1 MVAPL
6 VLAAMWLG
14 GATLT
19 GIAGYLAYEN
29 WETIKKKASG
39 KSIVILGQRA
49 TGKTTLLNYL
59 LKGEITL
66 KHEATIGVKKVK
78 ISKKKL
84 ADLGWDV
91 RLNSIQN
98 DYSGVTSNYEQWLK
112 ALKNADIF
120 IYLFKTDEWILDEG
134 AVETQIEKDIKNI
147 QKDLSGNNIAMFIIG
162 THLDLLEGI
171 EFDTKDEKIKLID
184 DLQNEAF
191 FKNIKSRLNTISSKA
206 YLHFGS
212 LKDEE
217 GLNEIIHFIIGHM
230 GE

>member
-1 MVAPL
+1 MVLPIWAAYA
-6 VLAAMWLG
+6 VAGLAISG
-14 GATLT
+14 VSSYF
-19 GIAGYLAYEN
+19 IYNN
-29 WETIKKKASG
+29 WEKLKKLFNG

-66 KHEATIGVKKVK
+66 KHEATIGVEKVK

-91 RLNSIQN
+91 RLNSIQK

-120 IYLFKTDEWILDEG
+120 IYLFKIDEWILDEG
-134 AVETQIEKDIKNI
+134 SVENQIEKDMKNI
-147 QKDLSGNNIAMFIIG
+147 QKELNGRNIPMFIIG

-171 EFDTKDEKIKLID
+171 EFNNQQQKLQLID
-184 DLQNEAF
+184 ELQDEAF
-191 FKNIKSRLNTISSKA
+191 FKNIKSRLNVDNSKA

-212 LKDEE
+212 MKDET

>member
-6 VLAAMWLG
+6 VLAAWLG
-14 GATLT
+14 GAALT
-19 GIAGYLAYEN
+19 GLATYLAYEN
-29 WETIKKKASG
+29 WETIKKKVSG

-120 IYLFKTDEWILDEG
+120 IYLFKIDEWILDEEF
-134 AVETQIEKDIKNI
+134 VENQIEKDIKNI
-147 QKDLSGNNIAMFIIG
+147 QKELNCKNIPMFIIG

-171 EFDTKDEKIKLID
+171 EFNNQQQKLQLIGELQDEV
-184 DLQNEAF
+184 F
-191 FKNIKSRLNTISSKA
+191 FKNIKSRLNVDNSKA

-212 LKDEE
+212 MKDET

>member
-6 VLAAMWLG
+6 VLAAWLG
-14 GATLT
+14 GAALT
-19 GIAGYLAYEN
+19 GLATYLAYEN
-29 WETIKKKASG
+29 WETIKKKVSG

-120 IYLFKTDEWILDEG
+120 IYLFKIDEWILDDG
-134 AVETQIEKDIKNI
+134 VVENQIEKDIKNI
-147 QKDLSGNNIAMFIIG
+147 QKELSCKNIPMFIIG

-171 EFDTKDEKIKLID
+171 EFNNQQQKLQLID
-184 DLQNEAF
+184 ELQDEAF
-191 FKNIKSRLNTISSKA
+191 FKNIKSRLNVDNSKA

-212 LKDEE
+212 IKDET

>member
-1 MVAPL
+1 MVAP
-6 VLAAMWLG
+6 VILAAWLG
-14 GATLT
+14 GAALT
-19 GIAGYLAYEN
+19 GIVGYLAYEN
-29 WETIKKKASG
+29 WETIKKKVSG

-59 LKGEITL
+59 LKGEITF

-78 ISKKKL
+78 ISKKQL
-84 ADLGWDV
+84 ADLGWNV
-91 RLNSIQN
+91 RLNSTQN

-134 AVETQIEKDIKNI
+134 SVETQIEKDIKNI
-147 QKDLSGNNIAMFIIG
+147 QKDLNGKNIPMFIIG

-171 EFDTKDEKIKLID
+171 EFDTQEEKIKLID
-184 DLQNEAF
+184 ELQNEAF
-191 FKNIKSRLNTISSKA
+191 FKNIKSRLNVGNSKA

-212 LKDEE
+212 LKDEV

>member
-1 MVAPL
+1 MVLPIWAAYA
-6 VLAAMWLG
+6 VAGLAIS
-14 GATLT
+14 
-19 GIAGYLAYEN
+19 GISSYFIYNN
-29 WETIKKKASG
+29 WEKLKKLFNG

-66 KHEATIGVKKVK
+66 EHEATIGVKKVK
-78 ISKKKL
+78 VTKKKL

-120 IYLFKTDEWILDEG
+120 IYLFKIDEWILNEDS
-134 AVETQIEKDIKNI
+134 VETQIEKDITNI
-147 QKDLSGNNIAMFIIG
+147 QKELNDKDIPMFIIG
-162 THLDLLEGI
+162 THLDLLKGI
-171 EFDTKDEKIKLID
+171 EFNSQQEKIKLID
-184 DLQNEAF
+184 EIQNEPF
-191 FKNIKSRLNTISSKA
+191 FKNIKSRLNTEKSKT
-206 YLHFGS
+206 YLHFGNMV
-212 LKDEE
+212 DEA
-217 GLNEIIHFIIGHM
+217 GLNEIVHFIISHM

>member
-1 MVAPL
+1 MVAP
-6 VLAAMWLG
+6 VILAAWLG
-14 GATLT
+14 GAALT
-19 GIAGYLAYEN
+19 GIVGYLAYEN
-29 WETIKKKASG
+29 WETIKKKVSG

-59 LKGEITL
+59 LKGEITF

-78 ISKKKL
+78 ISKKQL
-84 ADLGWDV
+84 ADLGWNV
-91 RLNSIQN
+91 RLNSTQN

-134 AVETQIEKDIKNI
+134 SVETQIEKDIKNI
-147 QKDLSGNNIAMFIIG
+147 QKDLNGKNIPMFIIG

-171 EFDTKDEKIKLID
+171 EFDTQEEKIKLID
-184 DLQNEAF
+184 ELQNEAF
-191 FKNIKSRLNTISSKA
+191 FKNIKSRLNAGNSKA

-212 LKDEE
+212 LKDEV

>member
-6 VLAAMWLG
+6 VLAAWLG
-14 GATLT
+14 GAALT
-19 GIAGYLAYEN
+19 GLATYLAYEN
-29 WETIKKKASG
+29 WETIKKKVSG

-59 LKGEITL
+59 LNGEITL

-120 IYLFKTDEWILDEG
+120 IYLFKIDEWILDDG
-134 AVETQIEKDIKNI
+134 VVENQIEKDIKNI
-147 QKDLSGNNIAMFIIG
+147 QKELNGKNIPMFIIG

-171 EFDTKDEKIKLID
+171 EFNNQQQKLQLID
-184 DLQNEAF
+184 ELQDEAF
-191 FKNIKSRLNTISSKA
+191 FKNIKSRLNVDNSKA

-212 LKDEE
+212 MKDET

>member
-1 MVAPL
+1 MVAPI
-6 VLAAMWLG
+6 VLAWLG
-14 GATLT
+14 AAALT
-19 GIAGYLAYEN
+19 SIVGYLAYEN
-29 WETIKKKASG
+29 WETIKKKVAG

-91 RLNSIQN
+91 HLKSIQN

-120 IYLFKTDEWILDEG
+120 IYLFKIDEWILDEG
-134 AVETQIEKDIKNI
+134 SVENQIEKDIKNI
-147 QKDLSGNNIAMFIIG
+147 QKELNGKNIPMFIIG

-171 EFDTKDEKIKLID
+171 EFNSEKEKLKLID
-184 DLQNEAF
+184 DLQDEVF
-191 FKNIKSRLNTISSKA
+191 FKNIKSRLNVDNSKA

-212 LKDEE
+212 MKDEI

>member
-1 MVAPL
+1 MVLPIWAAYA
-6 VLAAMWLG
+6 VAGLAISG
-14 GATLT
+14 VSSYF
-19 GIAGYLAYEN
+19 IYNN
-29 WETIKKKASG
+29 WEKLKKLFNG

-66 KHEATIGVKKVK
+66 EHEATIGVVKVK

-120 IYLFKTDEWILDEG
+120 IYLFKIDEWILDEG
-134 AVETQIEKDIKNI
+134 SVENQIEKDIKNI
-147 QKDLSGNNIAMFIIG
+147 QTELNGRNIPMFIIG

-171 EFDTKDEKIKLID
+171 EFNNEKEKIKLID
-184 DLQNEAF
+184 DLQDEVF
-191 FKNIKSRLNTISSKA
+191 FKNIKSRLNVDNSKA

-212 LKDEE
+212 MKDEM

>member
-6 VLAAMWLG
+6 VLAAVWLG

-29 WETIKKKASG
+29 WETIKKKVSG

-120 IYLFKTDEWILDEG
+120 IYLFKIDEWILDEG
-134 AVETQIEKDIKNI
+134 SVENQIEKDIKNI
-147 QKDLSGNNIAMFIIG
+147 QKELNGKNIPMFIIG

-171 EFDTKDEKIKLID
+171 EFNNEKEKIKLID
-184 DLQNEAF
+184 DLQDEVF
-191 FKNIKSRLNTISSKA
+191 FKNIKSRLNVDNSKA

-212 LKDEE
+212 MKNEM
-217 GLNEIIHFIIGHM
+217 GLNEIIHFMIGHM

>member
-6 VLAAMWLG
+6 FLAAWLG
-14 GATLT
+14 GAALT
-19 GIAGYLAYEN
+19 GIVSYLAYEN
-29 WETIKKKASG
+29 WDAIKKKVSG
-39 KSIVILGQRA
+39 KSIIILGQRA

-59 LKGEITL
+59 LKGEIIF

-78 ISKKKL
+78 ISKKQL
-84 ADLGWDV
+84 SDLGWDV
-91 RLNSIQN
+91 HLNSTQN

-120 IYLFKTDEWILDEG
+120 IYLFKADEWILDEG
-134 AVETQIEKDIKNI
+134 AVETQLEKDIRNI
-147 QKDLSGNNIAMFIIG
+147 QKELNGKNIPMFIIG

-171 EFDTKDEKIKLID
+171 EFNNQQEKIKLTD
-184 DLQNEAF
+184 ELQNEVF
-191 FKNIKSRLNTISSKA
+191 FKNIKSRLNASNSKA
-206 YLHFGS
+206 YLYFGS

-217 GLNEIIHFIIGHM
+217 GLNDIIHFIISNM

>member
-1 MVAPL
+1 MVAPI
-6 VLAAMWLG
+6 VLAAWLG
-14 GATLT
+14 GAALT
-19 GIAGYLAYEN
+19 GIVSYLAYEN
-29 WETIKKKASG
+29 WETMKKKVAG

-66 KHEATIGVKKVK
+66 KHDATIGVKKVK
-78 ISKKKL
+78 IRKKKL

-91 RLNSIQN
+91 HLKSIQN

-120 IYLFKTDEWILDEG
+120 IYLFKIDEWILDEG
-134 AVETQIEKDIKNI
+134 SVENQIEKDIKNI
-147 QKDLSGNNIAMFIIG
+147 QKELNGKNIPMFIIG

-171 EFDTKDEKIKLID
+171 EFNNKKEKIKLID
-184 DLQNEAF
+184 DLQDEVF
-191 FKNIKSRLNTISSKA
+191 FKNIKSRLNVDNSKS

-212 LKDEE
+212 MKDEM

>member
-6 VLAAMWLG
+6 VLAAVWLG
-14 GATLT
+14 GAALT
-19 GIAGYLAYEN
+19 GIASYLAYEN
-29 WETIKKKASG
+29 WETIKKKFSG

-84 ADLGWDV
+84 ADLGWNV
-91 RLNSIQN
+91 RLKSIQN

-112 ALKNADIF
+112 ALQNADIF
-120 IYLFKTDEWILDEG
+120 IYLFKIDEWILDEG
-134 AVETQIEKDIKNI
+134 TVEAQIEKDIKNI
-147 QKDLSGNNIAMFIIG
+147 QKVLNGKNIPMFIIG

-171 EFDTKDEKIKLID
+171 EYNNGKEKIKLID
-184 DLQNEAF
+184 DLQDEVF
-191 FKNIKSRLNTISSKA
+191 FKNIKSRLNVDNSKA
-206 YLHFGS
+206 YLHLGS
-212 LKDEE
+212 MKDEM

>member
-6 VLAAMWLG
+6 VLAAVWLG
-14 GATLT
+14 SATLT

-29 WETIKKKASG
+29 WETIKKKVSG

-84 ADLGWDV
+84 AELGWNV

-120 IYLFKTDEWILDEG
+120 IYLFKIDEWILDEG
-134 AVETQIEKDIKNI
+134 SVENQIEKDIKNI
-147 QKDLSGNNIAMFIIG
+147 QKELNGKNIPMFIIG

-171 EFDTKDEKIKLID
+171 EFNNQQEKIKLID
-184 DLQNEAF
+184 DLQDEAF
-191 FKNIKSRLNTISSKA
+191 FKNIKSRLNLDNSKA

-212 LKDEE
+212 MKDEI
-217 GLNEIIHFIIGHM
+217 GLNEIIHFIISNM

>member
-6 VLAAMWLG
+6 VLAAVWLG
-14 GATLT
+14 GAALT

-29 WETIKKKASG
+29 WETIKKKVSG

-91 RLNSIQN
+91 RLNSIQK

-112 ALKNADIF
+112 AIKNADIF
-120 IYLFKTDEWILDEG
+120 IYLFKIDEWIIDEG
-134 AVETQIEKDIKNI
+134 SVENQIEKDIKNI
-147 QKDLSGNNIAMFIIG
+147 QKELNGKNIPMFIVG

-171 EFDTKDEKIKLID
+171 EFNNQEEKLDLIS
-184 DLQNEAF
+184 DLQNEGF
-191 FKNIKSRLNTISSKA
+191 FKGIKSRLNEENSKV

-212 LKDEE
+212 MKDEI

>member
-6 VLAAMWLG
+6 VLAAIWLG

-29 WETIKKKASG
+29 WETIKKKVFG

-147 QKDLSGNNIAMFIIG
+147 QKDLNGKNIPMFIIG

-184 DLQNEAF
+184 ELQNEAF
-191 FKNIKSRLNTISSKA
+191 FKNIKSRLNTGSSKA

-212 LKDEE
+212 LKNEE

-230 GE
+230 GD

>member
-1 MVAPL
+1 MVLPIWAAYA
-6 VLAAMWLG
+6 VAGLAISG
-14 GATLT
+14 VSSYF
-19 GIAGYLAYEN
+19 IYNN
-29 WETIKKKASG
+29 WEKLKKLFNG

-66 KHEATIGVKKVK
+66 KHEATIGVEKVK

-91 RLNSIQN
+91 RLNTIQK

-120 IYLFKTDEWILDEG
+120 IYLFKIDEWILDEG
-134 AVETQIEKDIKNI
+134 SVENQIEKDMKNI
-147 QKDLSGNNIAMFIIG
+147 QKELNGRNIPMFIIG

-171 EFDTKDEKIKLID
+171 DFNNQKEKIKLID
-184 DLQNEAF
+184 DLQDEVF
-191 FKNIKSRLNTISSKA
+191 FKNIKSRLNMDNSKA
-206 YLHFGS
+206 FLHFGS
-212 LKDEE
+212 LKDEM

>member
-1 MVAPL
+1 MKFV
-6 VLAAMWLG
+6 V
-14 GATLT
+14 
-19 GIAGYLAYEN
+19 Y
-29 WETIKKKASG
+29 
-39 KSIVILGQRA
+39 R
-49 TGKTTLLNYL
+49 
-59 LKGEITL
+59 
-66 KHEATIGVKKVK
+66 VKKVK

-91 RLNSIQN
+91 HLKSIQN

-120 IYLFKTDEWILDEG
+120 IYLFKIDEWILDEG
-134 AVETQIEKDIKNI
+134 SVENQIEKDIKNI
-147 QKDLSGNNIAMFIIG
+147 QKELNGKNIPMFIIG

-171 EFDTKDEKIKLID
+171 EFNSEKEKLKLID
-184 DLQNEAF
+184 DLQDEVF
-191 FKNIKSRLNTISSKA
+191 FKNIKSRLNVDNSKA

-212 LKDEE
+212 MKDEI

>member
-1 MVAPL
+1 MVLPIWAAYT
-6 VLAAMWLG
+6 VAGLAISG
-14 GATLT
+14 VSSYF
-19 GIAGYLAYEN
+19 IYNN
-29 WETIKKKASG
+29 WEKLKKLFNG

-66 KHEATIGVKKVK
+66 EHEATIGVKKVK
-78 ISKKKL
+78 VIKKKL

-91 RLNSIQN
+91 RLNSTQN

-120 IYLFKTDEWILDEG
+120 IYLFKIDEWIIDEG
-134 AVETQIEKDIKNI
+134 SVENQIEKDIKNI
-147 QKDLSGNNIAMFIIG
+147 QKELNGKNIPMFIIG

-171 EFDTKDEKIKLID
+171 EFNNQEEKLDLIS
-184 DLQNEAF
+184 DLQNEGF
-191 FKNIKSRLNTISSKA
+191 FKGIKSRLNEEDSKV

-212 LKDEE
+212 MKDEI

>member
-1 MVAPL
+1 MVAPI
-6 VLAAMWLG
+6 VLAWLG
-14 GATLT
+14 GAALT
-19 GIAGYLAYEN
+19 SIVSYLLYEN
-29 WETIKKKASG
+29 WETIKKKVAG

-120 IYLFKTDEWILDEG
+120 IYLFKIDEWILDEG
-134 AVETQIEKDIKNI
+134 FVENQIEKDIKNI
-147 QKDLSGNNIAMFIIG
+147 QKELNCKNIPMFIIG

-171 EFDTKDEKIKLID
+171 EFNNQQQKLQLIGE
-184 DLQNEAF
+184 LQDEAF
-191 FKNIKSRLNTISSKA
+191 FKNIKSRLNVDNSKA

-212 LKDEE
+212 MKDET